1 MSTEEDVENRYLSD
15 KPIESIDQDDFRHK
29 EYVDTLEQM
38 IEAAD
43 PPWNIGVFGEW
54 GSDKTSVIRML
65 YSRLNEKDTDYV
77 TVEFDAWK
85 HAEESIRTDLLL
97 NLDQAIGKETGQNVD
112 GEPGVLGEDEITK
125 DLYDTEDDE
134 DSEDLNAWEE
144 AKRFLH
150 ESPLVGKIIY
160 GILGVIIIG
169 ALMNLLVISGIL
181 PISGTTLSS
190 VNDVM
195 TAFLFP
201 LFISVFIFMAGEVQK
216 ATSALRR
223 KHPRKEW
230 SGAYEQLF
238 SQILENTD
246 ADKVLISVDN
256 LDRCESETVYDV
268 LVSLKTFLEKDQCI
282 YIIPCDDQAL
292 QSHIKSIDERGE
304 YFETQVNEREFLRKF
319 FQTHIRIPEFI
330 PEDIEEYAESQNQQL
345 AEEFSKEVLD
355 VLTQA
360 YVKNPRRIKQSLNQ
374 LTTLSLL
381 AEQMEDENHI
391 RDTRLTENLDFL
403 AKMMI
408 IEEDYP
414 EFYSKLEDDPRL
426 LEDVDNH
433 FRGDLTDEKRKA
445 RVNKILKRDRGDN
458 DGESQLETFLYRT
471 RGTTVENPRPFIR
484 LGEPSY
490 YTERGDVDNFLQ
502 NLWSNQE
509 GEAREEIRSL
519 NNENQPLEPYI
530 QAIDSRLGD
539 YASERRDDRL
549 FGTIDTI
556 FAVFDEFNEE
566 QQESIAGILSG
577 YLTLSR
583 TQDHYPDF
591 DPREF
596 FRVLLKISGND
607 RKTILNRLAESVVTS
622 DGKSRVNLLES
633 FVDNAGEVPYSAKQ
647 SLSEKL
653 TEMNGN
659 SLEETLQVLSQTEES
674 KTLATPILLKKA
686 ADRTEWN
693 NKNNRF
699 RETEHY
705 TQFDSQAEPR
715 GRKHYVDRLLD
726 LKSEVDN
733 KRENQYYNR
742 LRQKLN
748 DLNGQ
753 IKRTTGSRLLRELYQ
768 YVSSSGQDL
777 NLAKVAID
785 YHQSYD
791 AEASETFDDWMS
803 DILSNW
809 NGGNIQKILEH
820 ADSRDVDLLDNETA
834 VNNLLDQVPNKLDN
848 EGFIVNSLIGY
859 IPEEYDDS
867 IVQLLERLCEN
878 DDHSQNQLA
887 AAIFASHPDRLREG
901 QEVVLDICRRQFGR
915 SDNINQKKKYVRAEA
930 AVYDE
935 LDASEKEGFVNDKF
949 SSLLSGDHQHHIAFR
964 EIWNK
969 VGDKMNSKRRKTV
982 SRNVHEQMQ
991 SELSGNIQWNQLEP
1005 LLDVIKS
1012 LSETDDIEEEEGEWI
1027 IERLCQNVVSGDLRD
1042 RNISDLLDQLRE
1054 FPEYYGNEDRL
1065 VNSVENLLDNKNN
1078 NQIENSGNELLNSI
1092 EN

>member
-1 MSTEEDVENRYLSD
+1 MSAEEDVENRYLSD
-15 KPIESIDQDDFRHK
+15 KPIESIDQDDFRHR

-54 GSDKTSVIRML
+54 GSGKTSVIRML

-1027 IERLCQNVVSGDLRD
+1027 IERLCQNVVGGELRD